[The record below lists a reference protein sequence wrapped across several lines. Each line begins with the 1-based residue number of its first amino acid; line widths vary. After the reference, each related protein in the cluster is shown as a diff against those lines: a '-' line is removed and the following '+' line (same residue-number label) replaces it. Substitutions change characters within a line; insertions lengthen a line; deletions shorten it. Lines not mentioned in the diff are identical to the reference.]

1 MCEKVNFNVI
11 EKNKTKDK
19 KDVIKY
25 INDIVNNLITKEFVR
40 KIWLSYF
47 ILL

>member
-1 MCEKVNFNVI
+1 MCEKIKFNVI

-40 KIWLSYF
+40 KI
-47 ILL
+47 

>member
-11 EKNKTKDK
+11 EKNKNKDT

-25 INDIVNNLITKEFVR
+25 ISNIVNNLITKEFVR
-40 KIWLSYF
+40 KV
-47 ILL
+47 